1 MVVLFDFDS
10 EAECNSWMPIND
22 VVMGGISVSIFEYL
36 DPSSATFTGIVSLEN
51 SGGFASVRSAP
62 SLYDLRDYAG
72 LKLRVRGD
80 GKKYKMNLRTEA
92 AMDGVQYQA
101 LFEPRCEMWS
111 EIMIPFSEFVPMFRG
126 ARVHHAPSLDTAS
139 LCTFGFLIS
148 NKQAGSFRMDIDWI
162 GAYP

>member
-1 MVVLFDFDS
+1 MVLFDFDS
-10 EAECNSWMPIND
+10 AAECNAWNPIND
-22 VVMGGISVSIFEYL
+22 VVMGGVSVSRFEYVG
-36 DPSSATFTGIVSLEN
+36 PSAAMFAGRVSLDN

-62 SLYDLRDYAG
+62 SLYDLRDYEG

-92 AMDGVQYQA
+92 ATDGVQYQA
-101 LFEPRCEMWS
+101 VFEPRRAMWS

-148 NKQAGSFRMDIDWI
+148 NKQAGEFRMDIDWI